1 MVLIF
6 FFIYPSDG
14 VLKKINSPK
23 IDHSPSEERSR
34 KKVPTT
40 MGRR

>member
-1 MVLIF
+1 MRCLPIEK
-6 FFIYPSDG
+6 P
-14 VLKKINSPK
+14 INAPK
-23 IDHSPSEERSR
+23 IDHLPSEERSR